1 MDIRKIKDNFDKD
14 RKPKYFNCNIY
25 GYMAKKFQKPKK
37 EQNTRKCYKCNKVG
51 HIAKNCK
58 SEQKMKN
65 CSIQEE
71 TDNEK
76 NDKQEDFIEGPK

>member
-1 MDIRKIKDNFDKD
+1 MDIRKIKDNFNKD
-14 RKPKYFNCNIY
+14 RKPKYLNCNIY
-25 GYMAKKFQKPKK
+25 GYMVKKCQKPKK

-76 NDKQEDFIEGPK
+76 DDK